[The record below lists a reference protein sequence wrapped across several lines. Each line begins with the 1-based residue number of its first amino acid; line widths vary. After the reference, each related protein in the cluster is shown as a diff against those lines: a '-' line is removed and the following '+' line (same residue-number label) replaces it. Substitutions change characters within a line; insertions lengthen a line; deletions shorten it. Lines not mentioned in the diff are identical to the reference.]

1 MAGIMGATAGLLML
15 WTMVALGMAASPSP
29 PITPDPQLTP
39 GATLEVTPGDIC
51 VPGYT
56 KKVVRHEAE

>member
-1 MAGIMGATAGLLML
+1 
-15 WTMVALGMAASPSP
+15 MAASQSP

-39 GATLEVTPGDIC
+39 GATLEMAPGDIC